1 VSTEFIV
8 PGLLRRNTD
17 LYGDKPV
24 MVTPAASFT
33 HADLDRE
40 SRLLA
45 TRLIG
50 AGVGRS
56 ARVGLM
62 MPNGIEWL
70 VTAVAVMRMG
80 ATLVPLSTL
89 LKPPELAAQLRTA
102 DVSHLILVREYRG
115 RSYLNELEEVAP
127 GICALT
133 GVGGRHLDLP
143 QLQRIWP
150 ADALPEL
157 PTSAPQVDVATLR
170 PAEPLPAAPFNS
182 AIVDALGDTVR
193 PADPLAILFTSGSSG
208 TPKGV
213 IHTHGNALRAT
224 AAGLETRRVSS
235 DTRLYIPMPFFWTG
249 GFGAGLLTVLVA
261 GATLLTDEATDAGQ
275 TLEFLERERATL
287 FRGWPDQAVR
297 IAAHPNF
304 ATADL
309 SALSDGSLPA
319 VLPPDRRP
327 GPGVRAN
334 IFGMTETCGPYSGSR
349 LDQDLPESKR
359 GSCGRPFD
367 GIEIRIVDP
376 EGGQPSAAGE
386 PGEIRL
392 RGPNLMVGI
401 CGRLRER
408 TFDRD
413 GFYPTGDLGVLDADG
428 YLWYRGRLD
437 DMFKVKGATVY
448 PSEVEA
454 ALRGVDGV
462 RQAFVSNV
470 RDEHGVD
477 AVGALVVSELEIA
490 ELTSQARSRLSSFKV
505 PQHWVVVQDADAV
518 PMLATGK
525 IDKQALRELL
535 AQERR
540 GR

>member
-1 VSTEFIV
+1 VTTALTL
-8 PGLLRRNTD
+8 PALLRRNTE

-24 MVTPAASFT
+24 MVTPDRSFR
-33 HADLDRE
+33 HVDLDRE

-45 TRLIG
+45 ARLVG

-70 VTAVAVMRMG
+70 VTAVAIMRIG

-102 DVSHLILVREYRG
+102 DVTQLILIREYRG
-115 RSYLNELEEVAP
+115 RSYVNELDKVAP
-127 GICALT
+127 GISALT
-133 GVGGRHLDLP
+133 SSGRRHLQLP
-143 QLQRIWP
+143 QLQRVWP
-150 ADALPEL
+150 TDAIPD
-157 PTSAPQVDVATLR
+157 APVDASV
-170 PAEPLPAAPFNS
+170 
-182 AIVDALGDTVR
+182 VDALGDGVR
-193 PADPLAILFTSGSSG
+193 PADPMVILFTSGSSG

-224 AAGLETRRVSS
+224 SAGLETRRVGS
-235 DTRLYIPMPFFWTG
+235 DERLYIPMPFFWTG
-249 GFGAGLLTVLVA
+249 GFGAGLLTVLIA
-261 GATLLTDEATDAGQ
+261 GATLLTDEATDAGD
-275 TLEFLERERATL
+275 TLEFLEKERATL

-297 IAAHPNF
+297 IAAHPAF

-309 SALSDGSLPA
+309 SALSDGSLPGI
-319 VLPPDRRP
+319 LPPDRRP
-327 GPGVRAN
+327 APGARAN
-334 IFGMTETCGPYSGSR
+334 IFGMTETCGPYCGSR

-367 GIEIRIVDP
+367 GIEVRIVDP
-376 EGGQPSAAGE
+376 ETGAPSKSGE

-392 RGPNLMVGI
+392 RGPNLMVGL
-401 CGRLRER
+401 CGRLREQ
-408 TFDRD
+408 TFDVD
-413 GFYPTGDLGVLDADG
+413 GFYPTGDLGELDADG

-454 ALRGVDGV
+454 ALRAVSGV

-470 RDEHGVD
+470 RDERGID
-477 AVGALVVSELEIA
+477 AVGALVVSDLGVDD
-490 ELTSQARSRLSSFKV
+490 LTVQARTRLSSFKV
-505 PQHWVVVQDADAV
+505 PQHWVVVGDADAV

-525 IDKQALRELL
+525 IDKNALRELL
-535 AQERR
+535 AR
-540 GR
+540 GKGH